1 MNMESFKSKRMQTNK
16 SVSSK
21 RKLSPFGRTVFAT
34 VLVIL
39 ACVLIESV
47 ASRKVC
53 SDICGKAHEPTE
65 KDLENSKVHGERNC
79 RAKKDKLKLTRYL
92 YWRHTKYTNVKSV
105 ALPNHYNLVSQWII
119 TCKQNYSNVFG
130 YRIVNGYEP
139 GPRGWMVMV
148 RIFPNQNSE
157 EDYETC
163 GGSLLNKRFVLTAAH
178 CVSSVTTI

>member
-21 RKLSPFGRTVFAT
+21 RKLSTFGRTA
-34 VLVIL
+34 LVIL

-79 RAKKDKLKLTRYL
+79 RAKKDTLKLTRYL
-92 YWRHTKYTNVKSV
+92 Y
-105 ALPNHYNLVSQWII
+105 
-119 TCKQNYSNVFG
+119 
-130 YRIVNGYEP
+130 
-139 GPRGWMVMV
+139 
-148 RIFPNQNSE
+148 
-157 EDYETC
+157 
-163 GGSLLNKRFVLTAAH
+163 
-178 CVSSVTTI
+178 